1 MRASICLCSSKPPS
15 PSRTSLLTRKARGKK
30 REELRREGRKMK
42 ERRKGRESEAKQEER
57 LPALKEAMQST
68 SPTRFRVKNL

>member
-1 MRASICLCSSKPPS
+1 
-15 PSRTSLLTRKARGKK
+15 
-30 REELRREGRKMK
+30 MK